1 MQQNAQKAQSGDE
14 KKATKYCNVIHPLLN
29 DSCPKCQRLKN
40 LWCSIVKLETPYGG
54 QFLFINLV
62 DITKLFC
69 NTSSVT

>member
-40 LWCSIVKLETPYGG
+40 LWCSIVRVAASYWYGVP
-54 QFLFINLV
+54 QHLNQSQ
-62 DITKLFC
+62 IT
-69 NTSSVT
+69 